1 MSNDVEFIGLDG
13 QIDEIPSENAG
24 FVQIQ
29 NLSYKMVKVTD
40 DAYILG
46 RAFGLVRPDNQRI
59 AALVDKGV
67 ARFVDTPKAK
77 IQKQVEKPKSR
88 KKVKREEAEQQSQV
102 LESLNHRN
110 GSSIISVVSYEI
122 VPERNGT
129 EEKCQA

>member
-102 LESLNHRN
+102 LESLNQLFAEPAKNVRQT
-110 GSSIISVVSYEI
+110 
-122 VPERNGT
+122 P
-129 EEKCQA
+129 